1 MTQRAADRHI
11 EIIPLRV
18 GYHSAD
24 LIVRVSGNVQDVPIR
39 LSPML
44 RGINFWIQE
53 NSNEITDHSIHQRA
67 GNRV

>member
-11 EIIPLRV
+11 EIVPLRV

-53 NSNEITDHSIHQRA
+53 NKQ
-67 GNRV
+67 